1 MRFTL
6 ASVFFLIAAFAFF
19 IMWAVSSFVITE
31 VGDSLD
37 DSGFDSQYQGI
48 KTLLSTGFGILAAI
62 FFVAG
67 VLLVFVLDS
76 LADEPEMYYRER
88 RGYR

>member
-19 IMWAVSSFVITE
+19 IMWAISSFVITE

-48 KTLLSTGFGILAAI
+48 KNLLSTGFGILAAI

-67 VLLVFVLDS
+67 ILLVFVLDS
-76 LADEPEMYYRER
+76 LADEPEMYYRGPR
-88 RGYR
+88 